1 MWVYSVMTIATLS
14 VKRLSSLKPDI
25 PKSIQVWSYG
35 QKYRTYSLAVSYIH
49 LRYHKREQVRL
60 SPWLAT
66 FVKCHHLAK
75 SGSFL
80 SHIFLLPIYLC
91 YYSTLPIL
99 FKTQCF
105 TVCYLRHVVLRQ
117 ATREDDIV
125 KVVITVMY
133 NLFQNL
139 FWKVNPINTNKT

>member
-1 MWVYSVMTIATLS
+1 M
-14 VKRLSSLKPDI
+14 SLFSNTYCMFIGKKVI
-25 PKSIQVWSYG
+25 ITKNLTYRNQYKW
-35 QKYRTYSLAVSYIH
+35 KHRTYSLAVSYIH
-49 LRYHKREQVRL
+49 LQYHKREQVRL

-91 YYSTLPIL
+91 YYSTLTIL
-99 FKTQCF
+99 FQTPCF
-105 TVCYLRHVVLRQ
+105 TVCYLRHVFLRQ

-125 KVVITVMY
+125 KVDITVMY
-133 NLFQNL
+133 NLFQKPFL
-139 FWKVNPINTNKT
+139 KVNPINTNKT